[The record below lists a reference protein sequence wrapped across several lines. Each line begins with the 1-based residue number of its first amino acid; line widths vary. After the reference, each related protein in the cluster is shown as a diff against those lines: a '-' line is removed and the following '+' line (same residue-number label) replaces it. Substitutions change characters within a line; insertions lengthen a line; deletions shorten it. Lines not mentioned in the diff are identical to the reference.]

1 MTAPG
6 ELRVAAQHGD
16 AEHAGGMAHDNAGPG
31 PDAGPAPDGAAPDGA
46 ARPLRADARRNYQ
59 ALLNAAAAAFVEHGA
74 DDVSLEEVA
83 RRAGVG
89 IGTLYRHFPTRQAL
103 LEAVYRDQ
111 VEGLCAR
118 ADELLATAPPGEA
131 LTAWLR
137 SLVQFS
143 STKRSLTSAM
153 LATPDK
159 DSELISSCGAMV
171 RQSADALLA
180 RAQEAGEVRPDARS
194 TDLIRLVHGVSVA
207 MQYPQADDGQADR
220 MIGLIVD
227 GLRSAPAG

>member
-16 AEHAGGMAHDNAGPG
+16 A
-31 PDAGPAPDGAAPDGA
+31 
-46 ARPLRADARRNYQ
+46 ARPMRADARRNYQ
-59 ALLNAAAAAFVEHGA
+59 ALLNAAAAAFAEHGA

-153 LATPDK
+153 LAT
-159 DSELISSCGAMV
+159 L
-171 RQSADALLA
+171 
-180 RAQEAGEVRPDARS
+180 
-194 TDLIRLVHGVSVA
+194 
-207 MQYPQADDGQADR
+207 GQ
-220 MIGLIVD
+220 
-227 GLRSAPAG
+227 GLRARFLLRRHDPAVGGRPAHPRAGGRGGAAGCPLRRT